1 METTSA
7 TNNCNTDQ
15 DHMDQSGEYED
26 LEVEPASL
34 PDLPA
39 LEEITKPMHSANNMI
54 TLEERQPNEP
64 ESNFFS
70 LLQMA
75 LLKLPFPES
84 VQTAE
89 ASRNSLTI

>member
-1 METTSA
+1 
-7 TNNCNTDQ
+7 
-15 DHMDQSGEYED
+15 MDQSGEYED

-70 LLQMA
+70 LLRYFFCQVENQGNFNQYN
-75 LLKLPFPES
+75 K
-84 VQTAE
+84 Q
-89 ASRNSLTI
+89 

>member
-1 METTSA
+1 
-7 TNNCNTDQ
+7 
-15 DHMDQSGEYED
+15 MDQSGEYED

-70 LLQMA
+70 LYCNLNF
-75 LLKLPFPES
+75 LLCGLSTSF
-84 VQTAE
+84 QAC
-89 ASRNSLTI
+89 